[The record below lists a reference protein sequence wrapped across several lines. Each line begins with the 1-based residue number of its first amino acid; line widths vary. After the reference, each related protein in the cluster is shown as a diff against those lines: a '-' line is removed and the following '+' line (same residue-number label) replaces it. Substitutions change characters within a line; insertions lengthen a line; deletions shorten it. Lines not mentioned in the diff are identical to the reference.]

1 MRNCPSRHR
10 ILSATGALVIALVL
24 SIQALGAE
32 TVLHSFAGPPTDGA
46 TPVGSL
52 VRDNLG
58 NLYGTTYTGGT
69 HGAGTVF
76 KIDSSNQE
84 TILHNFTGGPD
95 GGFPAASLVFDNA
108 GRLYGTAACGGNSS
122 CSGGVGGN
130 GVVFT
135 LAPAGSF
142 SVLYIFKGGANG
154 DGSRPFAPLIFT
166 LGNLYGTTAHGGI
179 GNCATAT
186 GSGCGIIFTL
196 TPSGN
201 ETVLYRF
208 TGGADGGRP
217 LAPLV
222 FDQGSFYGT
231 TFTGGQFQAGT
242 LFKLDTSNSQSV
254 IHHFTGGADGGFP
267 TAGLITDSAG
277 QLYGTATC
285 GGSSQCIRGAGGSG
299 VVFVQ
304 PLSGAYQ
311 VLYTFQANGVGGAN
325 PNAGMVF
332 SLTGNLYGTTFAGGH
347 SGCNTNGTAGCGV
360 VFKLQ
365 PVSHLY
371 TRVYAFTGGADGGN
385 PYAGLILGAGLQ
397 MESFEPPKKGA
408 CTGACG
414 ATMHGGIG
422 GAGVAFQVT
431 PVQ

>member
-1 MRNCPSRHR
+1 MRNRQPRYG
-10 ILSATGALVIALVL
+10 IVSATMVLVIALTL

-46 TPVGSL
+46 NPVGGL

-76 KIDSSNQE
+76 KIDTLNQE
-84 TILHNFTGGPD
+84 TVLHNFTGGPD
-95 GGFPAASLVFDNA
+95 GGFPAASLVFDNS

-135 LAPAGSF
+135 LTTAGSF
-142 SVLYIFKGGANG
+142 SVLYVFRGGANA
-154 DGSRPFAPLIFT
+154 DGSRPFAPLIFA

-186 GSGCGIIFTL
+186 GSGCGVVFTL

-222 FDQGSFYGT
+222 FDQAQFLWHDVYGRT
-231 TFTGGQFQAGT
+231 ISSGNAVQARHFQ
-242 LFKLDTSNSQSV
+242 
-254 IHHFTGGADGGFP
+254 
-267 TAGLITDSAG
+267 
-277 QLYGTATC
+277 
-285 GGSSQCIRGAGGSG
+285 
-299 VVFVQ
+299 
-304 PLSGAYQ
+304 
-311 VLYTFQANGVGGAN
+311 
-325 PNAGMVF
+325 
-332 SLTGNLYGTTFAGGH
+332 
-347 SGCNTNGTAGCGV
+347 
-360 VFKLQ
+360 
-365 PVSHLY
+365 
-371 TRVYAFTGGADGGN
+371 
-385 PYAGLILGAGLQ
+385 
-397 MESFEPPKKGA
+397 
-408 CTGACG
+408 
-414 ATMHGGIG
+414 
-422 GAGVAFQVT
+422 
-431 PVQ
+431 